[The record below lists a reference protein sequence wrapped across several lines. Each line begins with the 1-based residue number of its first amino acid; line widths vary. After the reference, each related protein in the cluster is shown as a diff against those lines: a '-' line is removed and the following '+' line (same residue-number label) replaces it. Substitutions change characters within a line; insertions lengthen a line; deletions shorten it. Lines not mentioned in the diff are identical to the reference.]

1 VRVSSGS
8 ELTPL
13 KLTGWQMGASQK
25 LIRKPGQKPAQLF
38 EILRDRISNHQ
49 IAPGTKLGEQAIAD
63 EFKVSRARVRE
74 ALTTLAQRGLV
85 ERFPARGAVVRLH
98 DLKSTLQVLD
108 LRELLEGLAVRLATL
123 NASPDHWNDIIESFE
138 NAPITPQ
145 DKKLHAY
152 IRRYEFFRSR
162 VMAAAGSPILNDQL
176 AVLHDKTQMIMR
188 RVLVVSDRMQQAQ
201 LEHVQVLKAM
211 QQKDPE
217 LAELLRRKSISS
229 TRKYLEQYQEV
240 LF

>member
-1 VRVSSGS
+1 
-8 ELTPL
+8 
-13 KLTGWQMGASQK
+13 MGASQK
-25 LIRKPGQKPAQLF
+25 LVKKPGKKPAPLF

-63 EFKVSRARVRE
+63 EFRVSRARVRE
-74 ALTTLAQRGLV
+74 ALTMLAQRGLV

-108 LRELLEGLAVRLATL
+108 QRELLEGLAVRLATQ
-123 NASPDHWNDIIESFE
+123 NSSPDHWNDLIELFE
-138 NAPITPQ
+138 NAPVVTD
-145 DKKLHAY
+145 DKKLHTY
-152 IRRYEFFRSR
+152 IRRYELFRSR
-162 VMAAAGSPILNDQL
+162 VMAAADSPILNDHL
-176 AVLHDKTQMIMR
+176 AALHDKTQMIMR

-201 LEHVQVLKAM
+201 LEHVQVLRAM
-211 QQKDPE
+211 QQKDAE

-229 TRKYLEQYQEV
+229 TRKYVQQFQEV